1 MGIPESSGAG
11 ERKMNLNEIL
21 SVSGIG
27 VVVLLTLI
35 QIAPIKIN
43 PWSAL
48 AKAIGRAINSDLIG
62 AVKTVSENVDQNEID
77 RLRWEILDFS
87 NSCQN
92 GRRHTRE
99 EFDHIIR
106 MHEKYEAILKRR
118 NESNGQVD
126 MAYDYIKTL
135 YQKCLI
141 ERDFLS

>member
-1 MGIPESSGAG
+1 MG
-11 ERKMNLNEIL
+11 LNEIL
-21 SVSGIG
+21 GASGGAALI
-27 VVVLLTLI
+27 LLTLI
-35 QIAPIKIN
+35 QIAPVKIN
-43 PWSAL
+43 PWSAI
-48 AKAIGRAINSDLIG
+48 AKAIGRAINGDLIR
-62 AVKTVSENVDQNEID
+62 AVNQVSESVDQNEID

-106 MHEKYEAILKRR
+106 MHEKYESILTRR

>member
-1 MGIPESSGAG
+1 MG
-11 ERKMNLNEIL
+11 LNEIL
-21 SVSGIG
+21 GASGGAALI
-27 VVVLLTLI
+27 LLTLI
-35 QIAPIKIN
+35 QIAPVKIN
-43 PWSAL
+43 PWSAI
-48 AKAIGRAINSDLIG
+48 AKAIGRAINGDLIR
-62 AVKTVSENVDQNEID
+62 AVNQVSESVDQNEID

-106 MHEKYEAILKRR
+106 MHEKYESILTRR

-135 YQKCLI
+135 YQKFLI

>member
-1 MGIPESSGAG
+1 MG
-11 ERKMNLNEIL
+11 LNEIFGI
-21 SVSGIG
+21 SGG
-27 VVVLLTLI
+27 VALILLTLI

-43 PWSAL
+43 PWSAI
-48 AKAIGRAINSDLIG
+48 AKAIGRAINGDLTR
-62 AVKTVSENVDQNEID
+62 AVNQISESVDQNEID

-106 MHEKYEAILKRR
+106 MHEKYESILTRR
-118 NESNGQVD
+118 NESNGQVE

>member
-1 MGIPESSGAG
+1 
-11 ERKMNLNEIL
+11 MNLNEIL

>member
-1 MGIPESSGAG
+1 MG
-11 ERKMNLNEIL
+11 LNEIL
-21 SVSGIG
+21 GASGGAALI
-27 VVVLLTLI
+27 LLTLI
-35 QIAPIKIN
+35 QIAPVKIN
-43 PWSAL
+43 PWSAI
-48 AKAIGRAINSDLIG
+48 AKAIGRAINGDLIR
-62 AVKTVSENVDQNEID
+62 AVNQVSESVDQNEID

-106 MHEKYEAILKRR
+106 MHEKYESILTRR

-126 MAYDYIKTL
+126 MAFDYIKTL

>member
-1 MGIPESSGAG
+1 MG
-11 ERKMNLNEIL
+11 LNEIFGI
-21 SVSGIG
+21 SGG
-27 VVVLLTLI
+27 VALILLTLI

-43 PWSAL
+43 PWSAI
-48 AKAIGRAINSDLIG
+48 AKAIGRAINGDLTR
-62 AVKTVSENVDQNEID
+62 AVNQISESVDQNEID

-106 MHEKYEAILKRR
+106 MHEKYESILTRR

>member
-1 MGIPESSGAG
+1 MG
-11 ERKMNLNEIL
+11 LNEIL
-21 SVSGIG
+21 GASGGAALI
-27 VVVLLTLI
+27 LLTLI
-35 QIAPIKIN
+35 QIAPVKIN
-43 PWSAL
+43 PWSAI
-48 AKAIGRAINSDLIG
+48 AKAIGRAINGDLIR
-62 AVKTVSENVDQNEID
+62 AVNQVSESVDQNEID

-106 MHEKYEAILKRR
+106 MHEKYESILKRR

>member
-1 MGIPESSGAG
+1 
-11 ERKMNLNEIL
+11 MNLSEIL
-21 SVSGIG
+21 SAGGIG
-27 VVVLLTLI
+27 AVLILTLI

-43 PWSAL
+43 PWSAI
-48 AKAIGRAINSDLIG
+48 AKAIGRAINGDLTR
-62 AVKTVSENVDQNEID
+62 AVNQVSESVDQNEID

-106 MHEKYEAILKRR
+106 MHEKYESILTRR

>member
-1 MGIPESSGAG
+1 MG
-11 ERKMNLNEIL
+11 LNEIFG
-21 SVSGIG
+21 VSGGGALI
-27 VVVLLTLI
+27 LLTLI
-35 QIAPIKIN
+35 QIAPVKIN
-43 PWSAL
+43 PWSAI
-48 AKAIGRAINSDLIG
+48 AKAIGRAINGDLIR
-62 AVKTVSENVDQNEID
+62 AVNQVSESVDQNEID

-99 EFDHIIR
+99 EFDHIIK
-106 MHEKYEAILKRR
+106 MHEKYESILTRR

>member
-1 MGIPESSGAG
+1 MELKTILEYSGGA
-11 ERKMNLNEIL
+11 LAI
-21 SVSGIG
+21 
-27 VVVLLTLI
+27 LLTLI
-35 QIAPIKIN
+35 QITPIKIN
-43 PWSAL
+43 PWSAI
-48 AKAIGRAINSDLIG
+48 AKAIGRAINGDLTR
-62 AVKTVSENVDQNEID
+62 AVNQVSESVDQNEID

-106 MHEKYEAILKRR
+106 MHEKYESILTRR

-141 ERDFLS
+141 ERDFLSLRGAP

>member
-1 MGIPESSGAG
+1 MG
-11 ERKMNLNEIL
+11 LNEIFG
-21 SVSGIG
+21 VSGG
-27 VVVLLTLI
+27 VALILLTLI

-43 PWSAL
+43 PWSAI
-48 AKAIGRAINSDLIG
+48 AKAIGRAINGDLIR
-62 AVKTVSENVDQNEID
+62 AVNQVSESVDQNEID

-106 MHEKYEAILKRR
+106 MHEKYESILTRR

>member
-1 MGIPESSGAG
+1 MGLNAIFGISG
-11 ERKMNLNEIL
+11 
-21 SVSGIG
+21 GIALI
-27 VVVLLTLI
+27 LLTLI

-43 PWSAL
+43 PWSAI
-48 AKAIGRAINSDLIG
+48 AKAIGRAINGDLTR
-62 AVKTVSENVDQNEID
+62 AVNQISESVDQNEID

-106 MHEKYEAILKRR
+106 MHEKYESILTRR

>member
-1 MGIPESSGAG
+1 
-11 ERKMNLNEIL
+11 MNLNEIL

-106 MHEKYEAILKRR
+106 MHEKYESILTRR

>member
-1 MGIPESSGAG
+1 
-11 ERKMNLNEIL
+11 MNLNEIL

-27 VVVLLTLI
+27 VVALLTLI
-35 QIAPIKIN
+35 QIAPIKVN
-43 PWSAL
+43 PWSAI

-106 MHEKYEAILKRR
+106 MHEKYESILTRR

>member
-1 MGIPESSGAG
+1 
-11 ERKMNLNEIL
+11 MNLNEIL
-21 SVSGIG
+21 SAGGVSL
-27 VVVLLTLI
+27 VVLLTLI
-35 QIAPIKIN
+35 QVAPVKIN

-48 AKAIGRAINSDLIG
+48 ARAIGRAINGDLIG
-62 AVKTVSENVDQNEID
+62 AVNRVSENVDQNEID

-99 EFDHIIR
+99 EFDHIIK

-141 ERDFLS
+141 EHDFLS

>member
-1 MGIPESSGAG
+1 MG
-11 ERKMNLNEIL
+11 LNEIL
-21 SVSGIG
+21 GASGG
-27 VVVLLTLI
+27 VALILLTLI
-35 QIAPIKIN
+35 QIAPVKIN
-43 PWSAL
+43 PWSAI
-48 AKAIGRAINSDLIG
+48 AKAIGRAINGDLIR
-62 AVKTVSENVDQNEID
+62 AVNQVSESVDQNEID

-106 MHEKYEAILKRR
+106 MHEKYESILKRR